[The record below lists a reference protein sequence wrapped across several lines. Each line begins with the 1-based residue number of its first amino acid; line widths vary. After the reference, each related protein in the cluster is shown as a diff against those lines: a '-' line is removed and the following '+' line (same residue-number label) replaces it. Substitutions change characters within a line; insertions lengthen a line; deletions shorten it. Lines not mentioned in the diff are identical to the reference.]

1 MSGRWLTKKQVKI
14 YMNCRNEGKTQEQS
28 SAKADISERSGRNIE
43 KGRRNDPG
51 IKRRSGRTRKDPLAL
66 VWSKDILPML
76 KYEPSLQPLTLLE
89 HIQLTYGPEAY
100 PDSILRTLQR
110 RVKDWRHQEGPCQE
124 VMFSQKHYAGKQAL
138 SDFTEFNDIEVT
150 IKGVVFPHKL
160 YHFRLMFSGW
170 SYVQVIQGGES
181 YAALSEGLQN
191 ALWLLGGAPLEH
203 RTDSLSAA
211 FKNLT
216 VDAAKDQ
223 TEQYTQLCSNLEMKA
238 TRNNKGVSHENG
250 GVESPHG
257 HIKNRIRQAFLLR
270 GSYDFNDVEAYQDW
284 IEEIVNKHNARN
296 AKKIMIELPALQPL
310 PNFKSAD
317 FRVYS
322 AKVSTSSTIKVT
334 TSLYTVPSKL
344 IGANL
349 QIHQYHDHLDCYHG
363 SQFIMRLKRVFGEG
377 KKRRAKN
384 IDYRHVI
391 DSLIKKPG
399 AFYNYQHR
407 DALFPT
413 DVYHAIWHIIDKNL
427 LALDA
432 SKFMVGLLFLAAKK
446 TCEKA
451 LGDQVL
457 LLLNEGEQPCLKAL
471 KQQFGLVTKVSI
483 PVIEVTQH
491 ALNQYDNLIPQKET
505 LCHDIC

>member
-1 MSGRWLTKKQVKI
+1 MSGRWLTKKQVEI
-14 YMNCRNEGKTQEQS
+14 YMTCRIEGKTQVQS

-43 KGRRNDPG
+43 TGQRNDPRV
-51 IKRRSGRTRKDPLAL
+51 KHRSWRTRKDPLGSIWL
-66 VWSKDILPML
+66 TDIVPLL
-76 KYEPSLQPLTLLE
+76 KSEPSLQPLTLLE
-89 HIQLTYGPEAY
+89 HIQLTYGPEDY
-100 PDSILRTLQR
+100 PDSVLRTLQR
-110 RVKDWRHQEGPCQE
+110 RIKNWRHQEGPSQE

-150 IKGVVFPHKL
+150 IKGAPFPHKL

-170 SYVQVIQGGES
+170 SYMQVIQGGES
-181 YAALSEGLQN
+181 YAALAEGLQN
-191 ALWLLGGAPLEH
+191 ALWLLGGSPLEH

-216 VDAAKDQ
+216 VDAAEDQ
-223 TEQYTQLCSNLEMKA
+223 TAQYTQLCSNLGMKA

-257 HIKNRIRQAFLLR
+257 HVKNRIRQAFLLR
-270 GSYDFNDVEAYQDW
+270 GSYDFKTVEDYQYW
-284 IEEIVNKHNARN
+284 IEDIVTKHNVRN
-296 AKKIMIELPALQPL
+296 AKKVIIEIPALQPL

-322 AKVSTSSTIKVT
+322 SKVSTSSTIKVT

-363 SQFIMRLKRVFGEG
+363 SQFIMRIDRVFGEG

-391 DSLIKKPG
+391 DSLVKKPG

-413 DVYHAIWHIIDKNL
+413 DVYHAIWRIIDKQL

-432 SKFMVGLLFLAAKK
+432 SKLMVGLLFLAAKQ

-451 LGDQVL
+451 LGDEVL
-457 LLLNEGEQPCLKAL
+457 SLLNEGGQPFLKAL
-471 KQQFGLVTKVSI
+471 KQQFGLVLKVSI
-483 PVIEVTQH
+483 PVIEVAQH
-491 ALNQYDNLIPQKET
+491 ALNQYDYLIPEQEV
-505 LCHDIC
+505 LCHDVC